1 MKGYNYHIPPRPP
14 PSHHDDIFVSISR
27 SQPHSTWW
35 WWWDVRI
42 RQLVWTQSWIIFV
55 LALDV
60 ECRDSH
66 HNLQKIATECQ
77 ISLSLDVDSDS
88 LVIRA
93 KTHLHSIDQSSS
105 IFYPPNQPSTSQDPV
120 SIVQHWS
127 GAYLWYRS
135 NTKTIWPKSAWSRRL
150 RSHPRIISAPSSR
163 PRTEHCPG
171 FDLRTGLF
179 HNRMTHSKT
188 LKKVVSHLHKTVIL
202 LFQWQNSYFGKGQM
216 QFEWKQS
223 TTIHFNFYWKP
234 GVKVSNAVLP
244 KFELWLRSD

>member
-14 PSHHDDIFVSISR
+14 PSHHDDIFVSISW

-42 RQLVWTQSWIIFV
+42 RQLVWTRACIIFV
-55 LALDV
+55 LVLDV

-66 HNLQKIATECQ
+66 NNLQKIATECQ

-163 PRTEHCPG
+163 PRTEHCLG

-179 HNRMTHSKT
+179 HDKMTHSKT
-188 LKKVVSHLHKTVIL
+188 LKKLCHICIKQWFFCFNDRVVTLVRCSLSGGSRSDGNNSL
-202 LFQWQNSYFGKGQM
+202 LFISIFTGNPALKSPM
-216 QFEWKQS
+216 QYCQS
-223 TTIHFNFYWKP
+223 
-234 GVKVSNAVLP
+234 
-244 KFELWLRSD
+244 